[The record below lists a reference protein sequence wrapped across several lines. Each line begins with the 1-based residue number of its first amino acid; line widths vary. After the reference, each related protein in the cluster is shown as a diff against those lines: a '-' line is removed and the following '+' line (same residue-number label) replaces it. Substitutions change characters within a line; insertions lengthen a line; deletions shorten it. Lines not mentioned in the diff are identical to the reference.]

1 MQIDDI
7 YLVST
12 KLELATEEDIEQLES
27 ALAMPLPRGYAD
39 FVTRLGVGTYCDILR
54 VYAPERILREYA
66 DVRKRWDEYFFW
78 EVGRDVLTKEQVLQ
92 CVIFADTVD
101 GDEIIAHSDMP
112 DRLFVLPRHD
122 ELIYWIPGSFD
133 APLTWQGSSGEV
145 MPEPEFRYF
154 ESWRDREYR
163 EFFTAKEL
171 FSIADLAPYFSDFW
185 EQLGKS
191 VTRLPSEKEGDEEEN
206 VAILFVREIAA
217 RIQLVQSL
225 PDDKRMS
232 VRIDYDADSESDV
245 AIFGTFLTDMEF
257 YEVGSSISDSKNP
270 IP

>member
-1 MQIDDI
+1 MQIDDV
-7 YLVST
+7 YLVSN
-12 KLELATEEDIEQLES
+12 KLELATEEDIEQLET
-27 ALAMPLPRGYAD
+27 ALATPLPRGYAD
-39 FVTRLGVGTYCDILR
+39 FVSKLGVGTYCDILR
-54 VYAPERILREYA
+54 VYSPARILTEYA

-78 EVGRDVLTKEQVLQ
+78 EVGRDVLTREQALR
-92 CVIFADTVD
+92 CVIFADTID
-101 GDEIIAHSDMP
+101 GDEIIARPDMP

-133 APLTWQGSSGEV
+133 SPLTWQGSSGAV
-145 MPEPEFRYF
+145 MREPTFRYF

-163 EFFTAKEL
+163 EFFTAKEM

-185 EQLGKS
+185 EQFGKT
-191 VTRLPSEKEGDEEEN
+191 VTRLPREKDEDADEN

-245 AIFGTFLTDMEF
+245 AIFGTFLTDMGF
-257 YEVGSSISDSKNP
+257 YETSSSISDSKNP